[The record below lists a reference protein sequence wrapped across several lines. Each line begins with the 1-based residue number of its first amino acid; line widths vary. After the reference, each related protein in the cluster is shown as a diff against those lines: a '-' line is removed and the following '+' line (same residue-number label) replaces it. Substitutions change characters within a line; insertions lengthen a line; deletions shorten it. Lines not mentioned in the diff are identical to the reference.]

1 MPTEKLTTKCIEG
14 IKPPAADRVDYFDAI
29 LPGLSLRVTRAGA
42 KSWVAYYR
50 SPLERDR
57 KGRPKL
63 RRHTL
68 GRFPRLKLSEAR
80 EEARQIL
87 RRVEEG
93 EDPQKEKTDAKRQR
107 GASLP
112 DPVTVE
118 EGVRRYVEDHVKV
131 HNKPRRQASGKEVW
145 EREQLLERDVI
156 TFLGGKR
163 ITELR
168 RKDVL
173 AMHRGIAKASG
184 LTTAD
189 RAAEALRTALNWLD
203 DEELVDGVPGIRL
216 RSKAKGPAASRH
228 RHLTDDEIR
237 ALWDALGDEGGAFAG
252 IVQILLLTGQRRNE
266 VAGMRWA
273 ELDIDNAMWS
283 LPPGRTKNG
292 LPHLVPMSQPVI
304 EIVEARDHIGE
315 YVFTTTGVTP
325 FSGFSRCKAR
335 VDRRMGD
342 RDWVLHD
349 LRRTFV
355 TRLNELGVQ
364 PHIVE
369 AAVNHITG
377 VAKAGVAGIYNHA
390 QYLDERAMALTR
402 WADTLLGIVGEGSG
416 GIVLELRQRGQG
428 DV

>member
-1 MPTEKLTTKCIEG
+1 
-14 IKPPAADRVDYFDAI
+14 
-29 LPGLSLRVTRAGA
+29 
-42 KSWVAYYR
+42 
-50 SPLERDR
+50 
-57 KGRPKL
+57 
-63 RRHTL
+63 
-68 GRFPRLKLSEAR
+68 
-80 EEARQIL
+80 
-87 RRVEEG
+87 
-93 EDPQKEKTDAKRQR
+93 
-107 GASLP
+107 
-112 DPVTVE
+112 
-118 EGVRRYVEDHVKV
+118 
-131 HNKPRRQASGKEVW
+131 
-145 EREQLLERDVI
+145 
-156 TFLGGKR
+156 
-163 ITELR
+163 
-168 RKDVL
+168 
-173 AMHRGIAKASG
+173 
-184 LTTAD
+184 
-189 RAAEALRTALNWLD
+189 
-203 DEELVDGVPGIRL
+203 
-216 RSKAKGPAASRH
+216 
-228 RHLTDDEIR
+228 
-237 ALWDALGDEGGAFAG
+237 
-252 IVQILLLTGQRRNE
+252 
-266 VAGMRWA
+266 MRWA